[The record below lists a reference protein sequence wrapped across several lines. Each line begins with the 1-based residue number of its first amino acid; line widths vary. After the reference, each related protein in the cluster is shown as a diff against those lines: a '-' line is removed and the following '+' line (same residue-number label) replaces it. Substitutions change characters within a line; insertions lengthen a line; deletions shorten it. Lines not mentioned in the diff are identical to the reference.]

1 MVIITILY
9 HILTYKGF
17 DWVNCFKTDSPLK
30 KYAIDNIKKLNLR
43 IANKKNEETKTVE
56 VTHTDTKKK
65 SIKGFDSKA
74 SFCTVNLDNMY
85 NQVNQ
90 AIKKEIINK
99 KDITEF
105 NPFNEGTM
113 DYDN

>member
-1 MVIITILY
+1 
-9 HILTYKGF
+9 
-17 DWVNCFKTDSPLK
+17 
-30 KYAIDNIKKLNLR
+30 
-43 IANKKNEETKTVE
+43 
-56 VTHTDTKKK
+56 
-65 SIKGFDSKA
+65 
-74 SFCTVNLDNMY
+74 MY